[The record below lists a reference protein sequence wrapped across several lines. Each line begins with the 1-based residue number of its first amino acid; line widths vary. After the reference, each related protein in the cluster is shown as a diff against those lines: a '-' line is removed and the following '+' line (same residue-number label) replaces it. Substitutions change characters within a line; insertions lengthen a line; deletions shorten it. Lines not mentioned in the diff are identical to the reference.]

1 MFRDMKWYSK
11 QYGYSIRTIQRRIEW
26 IKAHASRYPEDAV
39 VYDGTKPFVREDVF
53 EDLIRNR
60 NNVDAGFDPVF
71 KEAKS

>member
-11 QYGYSIRTIQRRIEW
+11 QYGYSIRTIQRRIER
-26 IKAHASRYPEDAV
+26 IKAHASRYPADAV

-60 NNVDAGFDPVF
+60 NAVDAGLDPAF
-71 KEAKS
+71 KEEQR